1 MQSQDSPAQT
11 VPPEQVQTWEG
22 HREATQGARAGG
34 AARFHGKGGWEVG
47 LNLEQK
53 QAIVT
58 EVAGVA
64 ARASNAIA
72 AEYAG
77 LTVSE
82 LTRLRASARKSGVF
96 VKVVRN
102 TLARRALDGTR
113 FACMSE
119 KLVGPLLLAFAG
131 EEPGSAARVIRD
143 FSRQNNKLVV
153 NLVAV
158 DGRLFD
164 AGALEKLANL
174 PSLQQAR
181 SMLLG
186 VFKAPLGK
194 FVRVLSEPGAKF
206 VRVLA
211 AQRDKQQAA

>member
-1 MQSQDSPAQT
+1 M
-11 VPPEQVQTWEG
+11 
-22 HREATQGARAGG
+22 
-34 AARFHGKGGWEVG
+34 
-47 LNLEQK
+47 NLEQK
-53 QAIVT
+53 QAIVA

-64 ARASNAIA
+64 ARASNVIA
-72 AEYAG
+72 AEYSG

-82 LTRLRASARKSGVF
+82 LTQLRASARKSGVF

-102 TLARRALDGTR
+102 TLARRALEGTQ
-113 FACMSE
+113 FACMRE

-131 EEPGSAARVIRD
+131 EEPGSAAKIIRD
-143 FSRQNNKLVV
+143 FSRQNEKLIVK
-153 NLVAV
+153 LVAV
-158 DGRLFD
+158 DGQLFD
-164 AGALEKLANL
+164 AAALEKLATL

-194 FVRVLSEPGAKF
+194 FARVLSEPGAKF

-211 AQRDKQQAA
+211 AFKDKQQTT